1 MAARGACSVDRSRH
15 PDSCIATHA
24 VVGGRDVGWRRSRSV
39 QPKGFE
45 ALRRRDGALDL
56 RNAPYISVL
65 FAEFDA
71 FMQNMSLN
79 CEDNYAASKTHP
91 SDRRSASAQIAAAS
105 YDQWARMTRS

>member
-45 ALRRRDGALDL
+45 ALRWTGVKYTEQKLRENYQADL
-56 RNAPYISVL
+56 YL
-65 FAEFDA
+65 F
-71 FMQNMSLN
+71 
-79 CEDNYAASKTHP
+79 
-91 SDRRSASAQIAAAS
+91 
-105 YDQWARMTRS
+105 WAD